1 MASGSEPE
9 TPQYARKYPGAT
21 LLSLDGGGVKGISS
35 LLILR
40 KIMDRVK
47 EIENRELDSE
57 RLPKDY
63 FDLAGGTS
71 TGGLAVLMLFR
82 LGMSTSSCITQ
93 YEELSAKVFAPT
105 IKGHEIHKWPFGYS
119 LGNFWLWVKRF
130 RKASAFSAPRLE
142 SAIEKVLRDA
152 KRGEFRCTGDTP
164 LRDESG
170 KSGRM

>member
-1 MASGSEPE
+1 MASESISK
-9 TPQYARKYPGAT
+9 TPHYVRKYPGAT

-35 LLILR
+35 LLILQ

-47 EIENRELDSE
+47 EIENRELDRE

-82 LGMSTSSCITQ
+82 LGMSTSSCIRQ
-93 YEELSAKVFAPT
+93 YRELSAKVFAPT
-105 IKGHEIHKWPFGYS
+105 IKGYEIHKLPFGYS
-119 LGNFWLWVKRF
+119 FGNFWLWVKRF
-130 RKASAFSAPRLE
+130 RQASAFSAPRLE
-142 SAIEKVLRDA
+142 SAIEKVLRDPQ
-152 KRGEFRCTGDTP
+152 RGKFQCTGDTP